1 MENNQENNS
10 LNIEEEV
17 VLRESD
23 EILNVSAAELMKRNY
38 LNYAMS
44 VIKSR
49 ALPDVR
55 DGLKPVHRRI
65 LYSMYELKMFP
76 TQQYKKSA
84 RMVGDVIGK
93 YHPHGDISVYEA
105 SVIMAQWWS
114 KSIPL
119 IDGQGNFGSMDN
131 DGAAAMRY
139 TEMRLSNGGMAFFND
154 IDKDTVGFSPNYDG
168 SEQEPTVLPVTFPN
182 ILVNGVDG
190 IAVGMATYIPTHNLN
205 ECVDVAIALQEN
217 PNLSMDEILK
227 IMPAPDFP
235 TGGVVHDLAG
245 FREAMETGK
254 GAIKVRAKWH
264 EEVTKTGMPLL
275 VIDEIPFKVNKEEL
289 IRKISENAKEK
300 MSGFEDITDI
310 NDESD
315 KGSSVRIVIDLKR
328 DAVPAVVFNYLV
340 KTTKIEE
347 SYNYNMM
354 LLEGQSPKQMK
365 LRDIMRN
372 FLDFRTDIVIKRVNY
387 DLNKAN
393 ARLHIL
399 TGMRIVLE
407 HMQEAVDIIMKT
419 KDAKTAKESLINR
432 FNIDEIQA
440 QAVLD
445 LKLQRLTGMEIDS
458 ILEDLKD
465 FNMRVADMKDILS
478 NPVRI
483 QYLVRKDLLNAK
495 SKFGVDRKSEISYN
509 NNDINMADLVK
520 KEDCLIHL
528 THNGYMKRM
537 PLNLLETQNRSGK
550 GKSGINTGDGDY
562 VSAIYSGNTHDMLM
576 VFTESGQAM
585 SSYVWNLPDGTTA
598 NRGRHLRNL
607 FETLKENVSSVLLLP
622 EIEDGISVITVTEK
636 GKVKRTALSDYTGT
650 MRKKGVQGVTIDE
663 GDKLVNV
670 MLAKRYDHIML
681 VSSTGKAVRFEIDD
695 EALQIRGRKSVG
707 VKGIDLG
714 KNAKVVSSMIIE
726 SNGQPM
732 PNIDV
737 QKERMNDAGQIEK
750 YMAKEED
757 TSLMD
762 YNKFLLCIGENG
774 VGKRTSISEFNAHSR
789 GTKGVTCFNINDKT
803 GNIAKALVIK
813 EEDNVMLTT
822 KTKIV
827 RLHVN
832 DIRVTG
838 RNTAGTILMN
848 VGKEKI
854 ADVIQVPALSEEEEA
869 DFEIPEEQSEEFVEV
884 NKED

>member
-1 MENNQENNS
+1 MENNNQENDSVNKE
-10 LNIEEEV
+10 IDEETGRV
-17 VLRESD
+17 TD
-23 EILNVSAAELMKRNY
+23 EIQNVTAQELMKKNY

-44 VIKSR
+44 VIMAR

-65 LYSMYELKMFP
+65 LYAMHELKMFP
-76 TQQYKKSA
+76 NSQYKKSA

-93 YHPHGDISVYEA
+93 YHPHGDTSVYDA
-105 SVIMAQWWS
+105 AVIMAQWWS

-154 IDKDTVGFSPNYDG
+154 IEKNTVEFQPNYDG
-168 SEQEPTVLPVTFPN
+168 SEKEPALLPVTFPN

-205 ECVDVAIALQEN
+205 ECVDLAIALQEN
-217 PNLSMDEILK
+217 PNLSIDEMLK

-245 FREAMETGK
+245 YREAMETGR
-254 GAIKVRAKWH
+254 GAVKVRAKWH
-264 EEVTKTGMPLL
+264 EELTKSGMPLL
-275 VIDEIPFKVNKEEL
+275 VIDELPFKVNKEEL
-289 IRKISENAKEK
+289 ISRITERAKNK
-300 MSGFEDITDI
+300 DAGFEDITDI

-340 KTTKIEE
+340 KNTKAEE
-347 SYNYNMM
+347 TYNYNMM
-354 LLEGQSPKQMK
+354 LLEGKAPKQMNLK
-365 LRDIMRN
+365 EILLK
-372 FLDFRTDIVIKRVNY
+372 FLEFRTEIVVKRINF
-387 DLNKAN
+387 DLAKAK

-399 TGMRIVLE
+399 SGMKIVLE
-407 HMQEAVDIIMKT
+407 HMQEAVDIIMKN
-419 KDAKTAKESLINR
+419 KDSKSAKEALIER
-432 FNIDEIQA
+432 FSVDDLQA

-458 ILEDLKD
+458 ILDDLRD
-465 FNMRVADMKDILS
+465 FNMRVEDMNDILK

-483 QYLVRKDLLNAK
+483 QYLVRKDMIAAK
-495 SKFGVDRKSEISYN
+495 EKFGVDRKSEISYE

-528 THNGYMKRM
+528 TKNGYMKRM
-537 PLNLLETQNRSGK
+537 PMNLLETQNRSGK
-550 GKSGINTGDGDY
+550 GRSGINAGDGDY
-562 VSAIYSGNTHDMLM
+562 VSAIYSGSTHDMFM

-585 SSYVWNLPDGTTA
+585 ASYLWNLPDGTTA
-598 NRGRHLRNL
+598 NRGRHLRNI
-607 FETLKENVSSVLLLP
+607 FETLKEDVASVLLLP
-622 EIEDGISVITVTEK
+622 EIEEGISVITVTEK

-670 MLAKRYDHIML
+670 MLAKRYDHILL

-714 KNAKVVSSMIIE
+714 KGAKVVSSMVIE
-726 SNGQPM
+726 SNGAPM
-732 PNIDV
+732 PIIDV
-737 QKERMNDAGQIEK
+737 EKERMNDAGVIEK
-750 YMAKEED
+750 YIAQEED
-757 TSLMD
+757 TSHMD
-762 YNKFLLCIGENG
+762 NGKYVLCIGENG
-774 VGKRTSISEFNAHSR
+774 VGKRTSISEFSAHSR

-803 GNIAKALVIK
+803 GNIAKALIITD
-813 EEDNVMLTT
+813 EDNVMLTT
-822 KTKIV
+822 KTKMV
-827 RLHVN
+827 RLHVS

-854 ADVIQVPALSEEEEA
+854 ADVIQVPALSEEEEIEA
-869 DFEIPEEQSEEFVEV
+869 MENEV
-884 NKED
+884 IDLGESNQES